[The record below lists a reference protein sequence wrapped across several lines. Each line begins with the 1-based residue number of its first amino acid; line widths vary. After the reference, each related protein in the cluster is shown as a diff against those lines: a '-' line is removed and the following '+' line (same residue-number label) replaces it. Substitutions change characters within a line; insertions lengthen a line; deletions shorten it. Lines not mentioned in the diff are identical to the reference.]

1 MIMKHLY
8 RLILITVSAL
18 TFFVSCMEEEAAFAP
33 ETFRRGNIQITAAV
47 IDFDN
52 KVVGTKALGSEE
64 NDESLI
70 TEMTMFIFDNA
81 GKAITAPVTIRDY
94 NTKPDAFMIEIGTGQ
109 TGIIGT
115 LNGQTLEYDKTNP
128 NLDKCSI
135 YIVAN
140 AEHYKKTDALGNEVS
155 VYSGIST
162 LDELLAQT
170 LPLEGFEMP
179 RIAGKKAGFPMIG
192 TAKDGTTFN
201 LRNAS
206 QNQNTVAT
214 IPLRKLY
221 SKVTVN
227 ILVHADQ
234 VVSKPEFELLKWSVK
249 NSPKQVAFGSST
261 TVTSYEDSGE
271 TKYAT
276 NQVIIHTDAIANPD
290 PSSVMSFTFYMP
302 EHLVSAE
309 KESSYSY
316 PTGTL
321 PDEKQKFKP
330 ALLGDGQKATY
341 VLIEGI
347 YTDHHGLVKQVAY
360 RLYLGQNNYND
371 FKVIRN
377 QHLINQVTIKGITN
391 STNAIVPGQPDNI
404 SVDHRVDI
412 TNEGI
417 SIAMERETL
426 IDAHF
431 EFRPVDITLSPH
443 SSLTVTI
450 PESDRT
456 WVAIEKSQPSGA
468 SHVSGV
474 GIRKYF
480 TTDLISTL
488 TTDNDSDVA
497 GPVLK
502 YENNTDSAQKYRF
515 WLYVDEN
522 PNVYDKTGHGKF
534 TGEGGSYT
542 VDQTPS
548 RKSKIVFEFT
558 DSQGTQ
564 TLNYNLVQRN
574 LWRIWNG
581 DWNDQTETPEPTR
594 YYDIEYFEE
603 YLYNYAAD
611 DPISAITD
619 GMEWG
624 LNGVTF
630 SGNMGDG
637 LKTKALV
644 ASSSGGWAQETVNN
658 IINSLAPYYDFYLT
672 REARDI
678 SEALVNADNDFAG
691 RRFSNGIIDSDP
703 DGAGSYVAIGQI
715 KRALNDTPSSAI
727 EYCLHKNRRNPSNS
741 LVTER
746 SWYLPAIDE
755 MEQIMVGGYS
765 DFSVFQDKKYWS
777 CQPAFH
783 KNFFLYN
790 TNWFASWIG
799 GSESDTWGDYYLE
812 NTQAARATSARFIG
826 KDVNGNDVYTYLG
839 SGIDESIENIADS
852 YDQYLNASYNNQNAA
867 VQAVPDAGV
876 TLEYWDGTRGSF
888 NIPVTSSKTIYK
900 VQYASGYNGRQNDIN
915 RVRCVYRS
923 GKVN

>member
-1 MIMKHLY
+1 MKYLY
-8 RLILITVSAL
+8 RLILLAIYAVAI
-18 TFFVSCMEEEAAFAP
+18 FVSCMEDEGVFVP
-33 ETFRRGNIQITAAV
+33 ETSQRGNIQIIGAV
-47 IDFDN
+47 VGFDS

-64 NDESLI
+64 DDESLI

-81 GKAITAPVTIRDY
+81 GNAVTSPVTIRNY
-94 NTKPDAFMIEIGTGQ
+94 NASPDAFMIEIGTGQ

-115 LNGQTLEYDKTNP
+115 LNGQKLEYDKTNP

-140 AEHYKKTDALGNEVS
+140 AEHYKKTDASGNEVS

-179 RIAGKKAGFPMIG
+179 RVAGKKAGFPMIG
-192 TAKDGTTFN
+192 TAEDGTTFN
-201 LRNAS
+201 LLDAS

-234 VVSKPEFELLKWSVK
+234 VVSEPEFELLKWSVK
-249 NSPKQVAFGSST
+249 NSPNQVKLGSGT
-261 TVTSYEDSGE
+261 TVTSYEDSQE
-271 TKYAT
+271 TKNAT
-276 NQVIIHTDAIANPD
+276 NQIITHTDATDNPD
-290 PSSVMSFTFYMP
+290 PGSVMSFTFYMP

-309 KESSYSY
+309 KESSFSY
-316 PTGTL
+316 PPGIL
-321 PDEKQKFKP
+321 DNDKQKFKP
-330 ALLGDGQKATY
+330 ELLGNEQKATY

-347 YTDHHGLVKQVAY
+347 YTDHNGLVKQVAY

-377 QHLINQVTIKGITN
+377 QHLINQVTIKGLTN

-412 TNEGI
+412 TNEGL

-426 IDAHF
+426 MDAHF
-431 EFRPVDITLSPH
+431 EFRPVDITLSPN

-456 WVAIEKSQPSGA
+456 WIAIEQSQPSGA

-488 TTDNDSDVA
+488 TTNNASDVA
-497 GPVLK
+497 GPVLT
-502 YENNTDSAQKYRF
+502 YENDTDSAQKYRF
-515 WLYVDEN
+515 WVYVDEN

-534 TGEGGSYT
+534 TGEGGAYT

-548 RKSKIVFEFT
+548 RKGKIVFEFT

-564 TLNYNLVQRN
+564 TLNYNLEQRN

-581 DWNDQTETPEPTR
+581 DWNDQTATPEPTR
-594 YYDIEYFEE
+594 YYDIEYHEE

-611 DPISAITD
+611 DPYGATTD

-624 LNGVTF
+624 LDGVQLSHVQKAAYVNDTGGILASIIDWF
-630 SGNMGDG
+630 GSFQNMI
-637 LKTKALV
+637 
-644 ASSSGGWAQETVNN
+644 NN
-658 IINSLAPYYDFYLT
+658 AIEQSDATPFYDFYLT
-672 REARDI
+672 RDNPYTGITPRDYNGYVFNTEI
-678 SEALVNADNDFAG
+678 ITSLTSLYNASGTSADIKKAVNLNVLLDEDPVSAIAYCYNKNKRLTANGYVDMNNDF
-691 RRFSNGIIDSDP
+691 
-703 DGAGSYVAIGQI
+703 
-715 KRALNDTPSSAI
+715 
-727 EYCLHKNRRNPSNS
+727 H
-741 LVTER
+741 
-746 SWYLPAIDE
+746 WYLPAIDE
-755 MEQIMVGGYS
+755 IEEITYHGYG
-765 DFSVFQDKKYWS
+765 DFDVFQNKLYWS
-777 CQPAFH
+777 CQPAAENNDILVSF
-783 KNFFLYN
+783 Y
-790 TNWFASWIG
+790 
-799 GSESDTWGDYYLE
+799 GSNGTGAYKADDVTR
-812 NTQAARATSARFIG
+812 ARATKINMVDNSPENVSSAADGLFKRLNVTGTLGFLTINWAYTETEMNQG
-826 KDVNGNDVYTYLG
+826 ISWDNHEGNKPRTG
-839 SGIDESIENIADS
+839 WN
-852 YDQYLNASYNNQNAA
+852 
-867 VQAVPDAGV
+867 
-876 TLEYWDGTRGSF
+876 
-888 NIPVTSSKTIYK
+888 
-900 VQYASGYNGRQNDIN
+900 N

-923 GKVN
+923 GNVN

>member
-8 RLILITVSAL
+8 RLILIIVSAL

-70 TEMTMFIFDNA
+70 TEMTMFIFDKA
-81 GKAITAPVTIRDY
+81 GKAITAPVTIRNY
-94 NTKPDAFMIEIGTGQ
+94 NTKPDAFLIEIGTGQ

-115 LNGQTLEYDKTNP
+115 LNGQTFEYDKTNP
-128 NLDKCSI
+128 NLDECSI

-162 LDELLAQT
+162 LTELLAQT

-179 RIAGKKAGFPMIG
+179 RVAGKKAGFPMIG

-321 PDEKQKFKP
+321 DDEKQKFKP
-330 ALLGDGQKATY
+330 ALLGDGQEATY

-456 WVAIEKSQPSGA
+456 WIAIEKSQPSGA

-534 TGEGGSYT
+534 TGEGGAYT

-581 DWNDQTETPEPTR
+581 DWNDQTATPEPTR

-611 DPISAITD
+611 DPINAITD

-624 LNGVTF
+624 LDGVQL
-630 SGNMGDG
+630 SHIQ
-637 LKTKALV
+637 KAAYVDKAEGFLTWFMNNLDSV
-644 ASSSGGWAQETVNN
+644 INQVVENNEAS
-658 IINSLAPYYDFYLT
+658 PYYDFYLT
-672 REARDI
+672 RDNPYTGITPRDHNGYVFNKEI
-678 SEALVNADNDFAG
+678 ITSLTSLYNASGTSED
-691 RRFSNGIIDSDP
+691 
-703 DGAGSYVAIGQI
+703 I
-715 KRALNDTPSSAI
+715 KRAVNLNVLLDEDPASAI
-727 EYCLHKNRRNPSNS
+727 AYCYNKNKRLTSGDVDMNNDFH
-741 LVTER
+741 
-746 SWYLPAIDE
+746 WYLPAIDE
-755 MEQIMVGGYS
+755 IEEITYNGYG
-765 DFSVFQDKKYWS
+765 DFDVFQNKLYWS
-777 CQPAFH
+777 CQPAF
-783 KNFFLYN
+783 
-790 TNWFASWIG
+790 
-799 GSESDTWGDYYLE
+799 E
-812 NTQAARATSARFIG
+812 NNNILVETLTSSGKGTYKADDLDRARATKIYMDGIEPRNVSSAATGEFNTLNVEMRYSWGGWYIESMSVSETN
-826 KDVNGNDVYTYLG
+826 KNISWDDHEGNNPRTG
-839 SGIDESIENIADS
+839 
-852 YDQYLNASYNNQNAA
+852 
-867 VQAVPDAGV
+867 
-876 TLEYWDGTRGSF
+876 W
-888 NIPVTSSKTIYK
+888 K
-900 VQYASGYNGRQNDIN
+900 N
-915 RVRCVYRS
+915 RARCVYRS
-923 GKVN
+923 GNAN

>member
-8 RLILITVSAL
+8 RLILIIVSAL

-70 TEMTMFIFDNA
+70 TEMTMFIFDSA
-81 GKAITAPVTIRDY
+81 GNAITAPVTIRNY
-94 NTKPDAFMIEIGTGQ
+94 NTKPDAFMIEIGTG
-109 TGIIGT
+109 IIGT
-115 LNGQTLEYDKTNP
+115 LNGQTLEYNKTNP

-135 YIVAN
+135 YILAN

-162 LDELLAQT
+162 LDELLKQT

-192 TAKDGTTFN
+192 TANGITFN
-201 LRNAS
+201 LQDAS

-321 PDEKQKFKP
+321 DDEKQKFKP

-347 YTDHHGLVKQVAY
+347 YTDHNGLVKQVAY

-456 WVAIEKSQPSGA
+456 WIAIEKSQPSGA

-488 TTDNDSDVA
+488 TTNDDSDVA

-534 TGEGGSYT
+534 TGEGGAYT

-581 DWNDQTETPEPTR
+581 DWNDQTETPTR

-611 DPISAITD
+611 DPINAITD
-619 GMEWG
+619 GMDWG
-624 LNGVTF
+624 LDGVQL
-630 SGNMGDG
+630 SHIQ
-637 LKTKALV
+637 KAAYVDKAEGFLTWFMDNLDSV
-644 ASSSGGWAQETVNN
+644 INQVVENNEAS
-658 IINSLAPYYDFYLT
+658 PYYDFYLT
-672 REARDI
+672 RDKPYTGITPRDHNGYVFNKEI
-678 SEALVNADNDFAG
+678 ITSLTSLYNASGTSED
-691 RRFSNGIIDSDP
+691 
-703 DGAGSYVAIGQI
+703 I
-715 KRALNDTPSSAI
+715 KRAVNLNVLLDEDPASAI
-727 EYCLHKNRRNPSNS
+727 AYCYNKNKRLTSGDVDMNNDFH
-741 LVTER
+741 
-746 SWYLPAIDE
+746 WYLPAIDE
-755 MEQIMVGGYS
+755 IEEITYNGYG
-765 DFSVFQDKKYWS
+765 DFDVFQDKLYWS
-777 CQPAFH
+777 CQPAFE
-783 KNFFLYN
+783 NNNILVN
-790 TNWFASWIG
+790 TFTSSGKGTYKA
-799 GSESDTWGDYYLE
+799 DDLDR
-812 NTQAARATSARFIG
+812 ARATKIYMEGTEPRNVGSAADGVFNTLNVEMRYSWGGWYI
-826 KDVNGNDVYTYLG
+826 
-839 SGIDESIENIADS
+839 ESMSVSET
-852 YDQYLNASYNNQNAA
+852 NQNIS
-867 VQAVPDAGV
+867 
-876 TLEYWDGTRGSF
+876 WDKHKGNNPRTGW
-888 NIPVTSSKTIYK
+888 K
-900 VQYASGYNGRQNDIN
+900 N

-923 GKVN
+923 GNVN

>member
-8 RLILITVSAL
+8 RLILIIVSAL

-70 TEMTMFIFDNA
+70 TEMTMFIFDSA
-81 GKAITAPVTIRDY
+81 GNAITAPVTIRNY
-94 NTKPDAFMIEIGTGQ
+94 NTKPDAFMIEIGTG
-109 TGIIGT
+109 IIGT
-115 LNGQTLEYDKTNP
+115 LNGQTLEYNKTNP

-135 YIVAN
+135 YILAN

-162 LDELLAQT
+162 LDELLKQT

-192 TAKDGTTFN
+192 TANGITFN
-201 LRNAS
+201 LQDAS

-234 VVSKPEFELLKWSVK
+234 VVSKPEFKLLKWSVK

-321 PDEKQKFKP
+321 DDEKQKFKP

-347 YTDHHGLVKQVAY
+347 YTDHNGLVKQVAY

-456 WVAIEKSQPSGA
+456 WIAIEKSQPSGA

-534 TGEGGSYT
+534 TGEGGAYT

-581 DWNDQTETPEPTR
+581 DWNDQTETPTR

-611 DPISAITD
+611 DPINAITD
-619 GMEWG
+619 GMDWG
-624 LNGVTF
+624 LDGVQL
-630 SGNMGDG
+630 SHIQ
-637 LKTKALV
+637 KAAYVDKAEGFLTWFMDNLDSV
-644 ASSSGGWAQETVNN
+644 INQVVENNEAS
-658 IINSLAPYYDFYLT
+658 PYYDFYLT
-672 REARDI
+672 RDKPYTGITPRDHNGYVFNKEI
-678 SEALVNADNDFAG
+678 ITSLTSLYNASGTSED
-691 RRFSNGIIDSDP
+691 
-703 DGAGSYVAIGQI
+703 I
-715 KRALNDTPSSAI
+715 KRAVNLNVLLDEDPASAI
-727 EYCLHKNRRNPSNS
+727 AYCYNKNKRLTSGDVDMNNDFH
-741 LVTER
+741 
-746 SWYLPAIDE
+746 WYLPAIDE
-755 MEQIMVGGYS
+755 IEEITYNGYG
-765 DFSVFQDKKYWS
+765 DFDVFQDKLYWS
-777 CQPAFH
+777 CQPAFE
-783 KNFFLYN
+783 NNNILVN
-790 TNWFASWIG
+790 TFTSSGKGTYKA
-799 GSESDTWGDYYLE
+799 DDLDR
-812 NTQAARATSARFIG
+812 ARATKIYMEGTEPRNVGSAADGVFNTLNVEMRYSWGGWYI
-826 KDVNGNDVYTYLG
+826 
-839 SGIDESIENIADS
+839 ESMSVSET
-852 YDQYLNASYNNQNAA
+852 NQNIS
-867 VQAVPDAGV
+867 
-876 TLEYWDGTRGSF
+876 WDKHKGNNPRTGW
-888 NIPVTSSKTIYK
+888 K
-900 VQYASGYNGRQNDIN
+900 N

-923 GKVN
+923 GNVN

>member
-8 RLILITVSAL
+8 RLILIIVSAL

-81 GKAITAPVTIRDY
+81 GKAITAPVTIRNY
-94 NTKPDAFMIEIGTGQ
+94 NTKPDAFLIEIGTGQ

-115 LNGQTLEYDKTNP
+115 LNGQTFEYDKTNP

-321 PDEKQKFKP
+321 DDEKQKFKP
-330 ALLGDGQKATY
+330 ALLGDGQEATY

-456 WVAIEKSQPSGA
+456 WIAIEKSQPSGA

-488 TTDNDSDVA
+488 TTDDDNSDVA

-534 TGEGGSYT
+534 TGEGGAYT
-542 VDQTPS
+542 VGPTPS

-581 DWNDQTETPEPTR
+581 DWNDQTATPEPTR

-619 GMEWG
+619 GMDWG
-624 LNGVTF
+624 LDGVQL
-630 SGNMGDG
+630 SHIQ
-637 LKTKALV
+637 KAAYV
-644 ASSSGGWAQETVNN
+644 NNTGGFIAN
-658 IINSLAPYYDFYLT
+658 IINWFGSFENMINNAIEKSDATPYYDFYLT
-672 REARDI
+672 RDNPYAGITPRDYNGYVFNQEI
-678 SEALVNADNDFAG
+678 IKSLDSLYNASG
-691 RRFSNGIIDSDP
+691 TSTE
-703 DGAGSYVAIGQI
+703 I
-715 KRALNDTPSSAI
+715 KRAVNLNVPLNEDPVSAI
-727 EYCLHKNRRNPSNS
+727 AYCYNKNKRLTSNGD
-741 LVTER
+741 VDMNNDFH
-746 SWYLPAIDE
+746 WYLPAIDE
-755 MEQIMVGGYS
+755 IEEITYHGYG
-765 DFSVFQDKKYWS
+765 DFDVFQNKLYWS
-777 CQPAFH
+777 CQPAAE
-783 KNFFLYN
+783 NNDIYVYALR
-790 TNWFASWIG
+790 
-799 GSESDTWGDYYLE
+799 SEGWGVYKADDI
-812 NTQAARATSARFIG
+812 TRARATKI
-826 KDVNGNDVYTYLG
+826 KMVDNKPVN
-839 SGIDESIENIADS
+839 
-852 YDQYLNASYNNQNAA
+852 
-867 VQAVPDAGV
+867 
-876 TLEYWDGTRGSF
+876 
-888 NIPVTSSKTIYK
+888 VTSAADGLFKRLNVTRSLGQWNYSVEVMNQDTSWVNHEGNKPRTGCK
-900 VQYASGYNGRQNDIN
+900 N
-915 RVRCVYRS
+915 RARCVYRS
-923 GKVN
+923 GNVN

>member
-1 MIMKHLY
+1 MKYLY
-8 RLILITVSAL
+8 RLILLAIYAVAI
-18 TFFVSCMEEEAAFAP
+18 FVSCMEDEGVFVP
-33 ETFRRGNIQITAAV
+33 ETSQRGNIQIIGAV
-47 IDFDN
+47 VGFDS

-64 NDESLI
+64 DDESLI
-70 TEMTMFIFDNA
+70 TEMTMFIFDKAGNA
-81 GKAITAPVTIRDY
+81 VTSPVTIRNY
-94 NTKPDAFMIEIGTGQ
+94 NASPDAFMIEIGTGQ

-115 LNGQTLEYDKTNP
+115 LNGQKLEYDKTNT

-140 AEHYKKTDALGNEVS
+140 AEHYKKTDASGNEVS

-179 RIAGKKAGFPMIG
+179 RVAGKKAGFPMIG
-192 TAKDGTTFN
+192 TAEDGTTFN
-201 LRNAS
+201 LLDAS

-234 VVSKPEFELLKWSVK
+234 VVSEPEFELLKWSVK
-249 NSPKQVAFGSST
+249 NSPNQVRLGSGT
-261 TVTSYEDSGE
+261 TVTSYEDSQE
-271 TKYAT
+271 TKNAT
-276 NQVIIHTDAIANPD
+276 NQIIIHTDAIDNPD

-302 EHLVSAE
+302 EHLVYAE

-316 PTGTL
+316 PPGVL
-321 PDEKQKFKP
+321 DNEKQKFKP

-347 YTDHHGLVKQVAY
+347 YTDHNGLVKQVAY

-377 QHLINQVTIKGITN
+377 QHLINQVTIKGLTN

-412 TNEGI
+412 TNEGL

-426 IDAHF
+426 MDAHF
-431 EFRPVDITLSPH
+431 EFRPVDITLSPN

-456 WVAIEKSQPSGA
+456 WIAIEQSQPAGA

-488 TTDNDSDVA
+488 TTNNASDVA
-497 GPVLK
+497 GPVLT

-515 WLYVDEN
+515 WVYVDEN

-534 TGEGGSYT
+534 TGEGGAYT

-548 RKSKIVFEFT
+548 RKGKIVFEFT

-564 TLNYNLVQRN
+564 TLNYNLEQRN

-581 DWNDQTETPEPTR
+581 DWNDQTATPEPTR
-594 YYDIEYFEE
+594 YYDIEYHEE

-611 DPISAITD
+611 DPYGATTD

-624 LNGVTF
+624 LDGVQL
-630 SGNMGDG
+630 SHIQ
-637 LKTKALV
+637 KAAYVDKAEGFLTWFNNNFDSV
-644 ASSSGGWAQETVNN
+644 INQVVENNEAS
-658 IINSLAPYYDFYLT
+658 PYYDFYLT
-672 REARDI
+672 RDNPYAGITPRNYNGYVFNKEIITSLTSLYNASGTSADI
-678 SEALVNADNDFAG
+678 KKAVNLNVLLDEDPVSAIAYCYNKNKRLTSGGYVDMNNDF
-691 RRFSNGIIDSDP
+691 
-703 DGAGSYVAIGQI
+703 
-715 KRALNDTPSSAI
+715 
-727 EYCLHKNRRNPSNS
+727 H
-741 LVTER
+741 
-746 SWYLPAIDE
+746 WYLPAIDE
-755 MEQIMVGGYS
+755 IEEITYNGYG
-765 DFSVFQDKKYWS
+765 DFDVFQNKLYWS
-777 CQPAFH
+777 CQPAFE
-783 KNFFLYN
+783 NNNISVTTL
-790 TNWFASWIG
+790 TSS
-799 GSESDTWGDYYLE
+799 GSGTYKADDLDR
-812 NTQAARATSARFIG
+812 ARATKI
-826 KDVNGNDVYTYLG
+826 YM
-839 SGIDESIENIADS
+839 
-852 YDQYLNASYNNQNAA
+852 
-867 VQAVPDAGV
+867 
-876 TLEYWDGTRGSF
+876 DGTEPR
-888 NIPVTSSKTIYK
+888 NVTSAADGVFNTLN
-900 VQYASGYNGRQNDIN
+900 VEMRMQYIITGDWYISSISVNETNQGISWDNHEGNKPRTGWKN

-923 GKVN
+923 GNVN

>member
-8 RLILITVSAL
+8 RLILIIVSAL

-33 ETFRRGNIQITAAV
+33 ETLRRGNIQITAAV

-70 TEMTMFIFDNA
+70 TEMTMFIFDKA
-81 GKAITAPVTIRDY
+81 GNAITAPVTIRDY
-94 NTKPDAFMIEIGTGQ
+94 NTKPDAFMIEIGTG
-109 TGIIGT
+109 IIGT
-115 LNGQTLEYDKTNP
+115 LNGQTLKYDKTNP
-128 NLDKCSI
+128 DLEECSI
-135 YIVAN
+135 YILAN

-192 TAKDGTTFN
+192 TANDGTTFN
-201 LRNAS
+201 LLNAS

-456 WVAIEKSQPSGA
+456 WIAIEKSQPSGA

-488 TTDNDSDVA
+488 TTDDDSDVA

-534 TGEGGSYT
+534 TGEGGAYT
-542 VDQTPS
+542 VGPTPS

-581 DWNDQTETPEPTR
+581 DWNDQTSKPTR

-624 LNGVTF
+624 LDGVQLSHIQKAAYVDNTK
-630 SGNMGDG
+630 GILATILKLLG
-637 LKTKALV
+637 LSL
-644 ASSSGGWAQETVNN
+644 EE
-658 IINSLAPYYDFYLT
+658 IINRAISNSDVTPYYDFYLT
-672 REARDI
+672 DDHPYAGITPRDYNGYVFNQEI
-678 SEALVNADNDFAG
+678 ITSLTNLYNDSGTSEG
-691 RRFSNGIIDSDP
+691 
-703 DGAGSYVAIGQI
+703 I
-715 KRALNDTPSSAI
+715 KRAVNLNVLLDEDPASAI
-727 EYCLHKNRRNPSNS
+727 AYCYNKNKRLTSGDVDMNNDFH
-741 LVTER
+741 
-746 SWYLPAIDE
+746 WYLPAIDE
-755 MEQIMVGGYS
+755 IEEITRHGYG
-765 DFSVFQDKKYWS
+765 DFDVFQNKLYWS
-777 CQPAFH
+777 CQPAAE
-783 KNFFLYN
+783 NNDIYVYALR
-790 TNWFASWIG
+790 
-799 GSESDTWGDYYLE
+799 SEGWGVYKADDI
-812 NTQAARATSARFIG
+812 TRARAT
-826 KDVNGNDVYTYLG
+826 K
-839 SGIDESIENIADS
+839 IEMVD
-852 YDQYLNASYNNQNAA
+852 
-867 VQAVPDAGV
+867 
-876 TLEYWDGTRGSF
+876 
-888 NIPVTSSKTIYK
+888 NIPDNVSSGADGLFKRLNVTRSL
-900 VQYASGYNGRQNDIN
+900 VQWNYSVEVINKDISWDNHQGNNPRTGCKN
-915 RVRCVYRS
+915 RARCVYRS